1 MDATQVT
8 REQLAD
14 EARRARKVR
23 QVVDIAA
30 TLIMQAGLT
39 RPDAEK
45 LVALV
50 RDRVLT
56 LFPGREQTYELI
68 YAPRF
73 SRLIDEFT
81 RPVSPGPAIVM
92 PFPSNSR

>member
-1 MDATQVT
+1 MNATAVT
-8 REQLAD
+8 REQLAE
-14 EARRARKVR
+14 EAHRARKVR
-23 QVVDIAA
+23 QIVDIAA
-30 TLIMQAGLT
+30 TLIMQAGMT

-50 RDRVLT
+50 RDRVLA

-73 SRLIDEFT
+73 NRLIDEFA
-81 RPVSPGPAIVM
+81 RPVSPGPSIVV
-92 PFPSNSR
+92 PFPSTSR

>member
-1 MDATQVT
+1 MDATSVM
-8 REQLAD
+8 RAQLAD
-14 EARRARKVR
+14 EAHRARKVR

-30 TLIMQAGLT
+30 TLIMKAGMT

-50 RDRVLT
+50 RERVLT

-73 SRLIDEFT
+73 RRLMDEFT
-81 RPVSPGPAIVM
+81 RPVSPAPAIVL
-92 PFPSNSR
+92 PFPSNAS